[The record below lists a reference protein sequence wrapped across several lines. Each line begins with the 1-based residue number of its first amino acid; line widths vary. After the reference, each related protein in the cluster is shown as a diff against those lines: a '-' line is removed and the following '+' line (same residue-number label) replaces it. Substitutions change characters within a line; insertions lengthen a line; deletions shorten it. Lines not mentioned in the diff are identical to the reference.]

1 MRSASDVRDAMLRYY
16 EAVGSANFDAAGGLV
31 TRGDVA
37 IVVGTGPGEGHDDRD
52 AWVAG
57 FRSQVEALPGV
68 RIEPGPSPR
77 AFAEGSVGWFLDE
90 PTWVLPDGSRIPTRW
105 TSVVRREDG
114 DWRLVHMHVSV
125 GVPDEKLGAV
135 LGG

>member
-1 MRSASDVRDAMLRYY
+1 MRESGEVRDAMLRYY
-16 EAVGSANFDAAGGLV
+16 EAAGRADFDAADSLV

-57 FRSQVEALPGV
+57 FRSQVGALPGLRV
-68 RIEPGPSPR
+68 ARGAAPR
-77 AFAEGSVGWFLDE
+77 GYAEGSVGWFLDE
-90 PTWVLPDGSRIPTRW
+90 PTWVLPDGTCVPTRW
-105 TSVVRREDG
+105 TSVLREEDG
-114 DWRLVHMHVSV
+114 AWRIVHMHVSF
-125 GVPDEKLGAV
+125 GVPDEKMGEV

>member
-1 MRSASDVRDAMLRYY
+1 MQESGEVRDAMLRYY
-16 EAVGSANFDAAGGLV
+16 EAAGEADFAAADSLV

-57 FRSQVEALPGV
+57 FRSQVEALPGL
-68 RIEPGPSPR
+68 RIEQGASPSGY
-77 AFAEGSVGWFLDE
+77 AEGSVGWFLDE
-90 PTWVLPDGSRIPTRW
+90 PTWVLPDGTRVPTRW
-105 TSVVRREDG
+105 TSVFHEEDAT
-114 DWRLVHMHVSV
+114 WRIVHMHVSL
-125 GVPDEKLGAV
+125 GVPDEKMGEV